1 MKKITKKEI
10 AIIILTLLLIWIPS
24 RTIEISSSNVTNEQ
38 ESITVNNTYHDVF
51 IKVPSIHE

>member
-10 AIIILTLLLIWIPS
+10 AIIILTLLLIGIPS